1 MRLIEL
7 FLHSFTNF
15 CDFDSLQQWGD
26 FGEKN
31 LCYTINQQKWSEKNW
46 GFRLAKGEG
55 GDASFFVVCLRVTYQ
70 FSWWRNSLCCWHR
83 FLGLV
88 PCSSWDI
95 PCSPVC
101 QYCVQ

>member
-31 LCYTINQQKWSEKNW
+31 LS
-46 GFRLAKGEG
+46 FLGEG
-55 GDASFFVVCLRVTYQ
+55 IAFAADIGSWVWFHVVPEI
-70 FSWWRNSLCCWHR
+70 F
-83 FLGLV
+83 LV
-88 PCSSWDI
+88 PLCDHADVHVATTTQVIEYTRAYGFSDQLNSFI
-95 PCSPVC
+95 PS
-101 QYCVQ
+101 